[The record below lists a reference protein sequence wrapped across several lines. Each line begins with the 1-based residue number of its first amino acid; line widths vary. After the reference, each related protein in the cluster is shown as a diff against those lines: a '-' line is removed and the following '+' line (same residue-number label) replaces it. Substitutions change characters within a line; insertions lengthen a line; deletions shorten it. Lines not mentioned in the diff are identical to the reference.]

1 MKNSVRNAFYF
12 GDNLHILR
20 EYLPDESVD
29 LVYLDPPFNSNA
41 SYNLL
46 FKSPDKTRW
55 ADAQIATFDD
65 TWSWGDSAEET
76 FEDVTSVPGKP
87 ADILLSLRLIP
98 GTNDMLAYLTMMTAR
113 LAVDE
118 QFEQHRRM
126 IARPSRPSG
135 CMTMKAKGGEVEF
148 IDEEIND
155 TGKVIFADPV
165 LQTLRK
171 ERCLI
176 PAHALDETRHAK
188 PPNHVE
194 V

>member
-1 MKNSVRNAFYF
+1 MNEGRPGGRS
-12 GDNLHILR
+12 
-20 EYLPDESVD
+20 
-29 LVYLDPPFNSNA
+29 
-41 SYNLL
+41 
-46 FKSPDKTRW
+46 

-135 CMTMKAKGGEVEF
+135 CMTMKVKGGEVEF

-176 PAHALDETRHAK
+176 PLTPSMKPDMPSLPTMWKCSINRSFYTVSAQHVAAAALSPLPAG
-188 PPNHVE
+188 
-194 V
+194 